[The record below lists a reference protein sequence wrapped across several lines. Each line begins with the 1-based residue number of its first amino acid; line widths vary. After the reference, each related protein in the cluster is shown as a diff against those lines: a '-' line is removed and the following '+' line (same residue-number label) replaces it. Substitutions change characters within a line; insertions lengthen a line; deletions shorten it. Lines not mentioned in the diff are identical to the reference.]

1 SKVYLLGLILLSVG
15 LMFIF
20 IGILLFPRIGAS
32 SLDQLNDAQFLTY
45 ADGFLTSLF
54 VSLIGISLLSFGNRL
69 VYEIYMFFNS
79 EIFFES
85 SLILL
90 RAYGSYDEYEHISGG
105 IKRRDTFSDFT
116 PDIEVSKVKSSIFI
130 HPYLE
135 SKNIQRLPRYV

>member
-1 SKVYLLGLILLSVG
+1 
-15 LMFIF
+15 MFIF

-54 VSLIGISLLSFGNRL
+54 VLLIGISLLSFGNRL

-105 IKRRDTFSDFT
+105 I
-116 PDIEVSKVKSSIFI
+116 
-130 HPYLE
+130 
-135 SKNIQRLPRYV
+135 